1 MSPGQKLVQ
10 IDDQTAAVEYER
22 DERVAFEIVAEPAHD
37 AVGTSVPTTIAISEG
52 DVVTLT
58 VHHRAGN
65 PAAGGAPFR
74 YPVLDG
80 MGWEGGF
87 QTTIIEGP
95 PDEQQK
101 RHALGATQPEQ
112 ASVLCHVPKLKGRSM
127 KDAQRALQTSN
138 CRLGKVHH
146 RGGGGSSQFVV
157 KQGMPA
163 GTELL
168 SGFRVWVTI
177 GSA

>member
-1 MSPGQKLVQ
+1 MSTGQKLVQ
-10 IDDQTAAVEYER
+10 IDDQHAAVKYESG
-22 DERVAFEIVAEPAHD
+22 VTAFQIEAEPAHD
-37 AVGTSVPTTIAISEG
+37 AIGAAVPTTIAVSEG

-65 PAAGGAPFR
+65 PAAGGVPFH
-74 YPVLDG
+74 YPILEG
-80 MGWEGGF
+80 AGWEGGL

-95 PDEQQK
+95 PDEEQK
-101 RHALGATQPEQ
+101 RHAFGAIQPEQ
-112 ASVLCHVPKLKGRSM
+112 APVLCHVPKLRGRSM
-127 KDAQRALQTSN
+127 KDAQRALQASN

-146 RGGGGSSQFVV
+146 RRGGGSSQVVV

-168 SGFRVWVTI
+168 SGFRVWVAI
-177 GSA
+177 GGA